1 MRAVRVR
8 VHGEVQ
14 GVTFRDSCCREAD
27 RLDVAGWVRNEPDG
41 SVVGE
46 FEGDL
51 VDDLIGWCRS
61 GPRGAQ
67 VDRVDVTEV
76 EPSGVSGFEVRW

>member
-8 VHGEVQ
+8 VHGGVQ
-14 GVTFRDSCCREAD
+14 GVMFRDSCRREAD
-27 RLDVAGWVRNEPDG
+27 RLQVAGWVRNERDG

-46 FEGDL
+46 FEGDR
-51 VDDLIGWCRS
+51 VDDLVGWCRT

-76 EPSGVSGFEVRW
+76 EPSGLSGFEVRW